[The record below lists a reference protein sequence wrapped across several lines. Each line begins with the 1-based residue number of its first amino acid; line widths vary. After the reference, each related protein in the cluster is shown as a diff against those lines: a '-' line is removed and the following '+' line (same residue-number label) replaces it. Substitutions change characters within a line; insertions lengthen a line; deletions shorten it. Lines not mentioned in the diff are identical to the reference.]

1 MLVPT
6 SLATANVMQS
16 EQTMLQIVLPQSL
29 EETLRARVE
38 QYNKKVCYNIV
49 TILIKRVYN

>member
-6 SLATANVMQS
+6 LLATASVTQS
-16 EQTMLQIVLPQSL
+16 EQTMLQIVLLQSL